1 MYRLKLK
8 LIYLFVVCK
17 IEYFFNLNYG
27 FNIIMEFLV
36 KEMKFGFD
44 RGYIFFLFCG
54 LINFRGGVFVFLVD
68 ILVSNKVGGFK
79 ESVGGGRRKCCYCMV
94 NFEDM

>member
-1 MYRLKLK
+1 
-8 LIYLFVVCK
+8 
-17 IEYFFNLNYG
+17 
-27 FNIIMEFLV
+27 MEFLV
-36 KEMKFGFD
+36 KEMKFFGFD

-79 ESVGGGRRKCCYCMV
+79 ESVGGGRRKCRYCMV
-94 NFEDM
+94 NFEDMQVYFIEEDFDLRDIDEYK